1 MRDYEEGTGR
11 KCYTVS
17 EAVQRCGVPSH
28 VLRYWE
34 DELGLLI
41 ERTAQGHRVY
51 SEEDLAVFEKVK
63 ELKEKGIQ
71 LKAIR
76 LLLEDSEEGRWLG
89 KLLGEEMT
97 GDKGLGADEGHEE
110 ENSGTDEGYDRK
122 NSGADEGCDGKSY
135 GANKEC
141 GEESLGANEQEGECI
156 GSDEA
161 EWEEADYEIIPATEA
176 DNYRR
181 FEEMLRCLIGEVVA
195 EQNERL
201 ERTLSERIHEEMED
215 LYIQLQQE
223 EARREAASAGERR
236 GYRVPKEGILRRIRR
251 ILNS

>member
-11 KCYTVS
+11 KYYTVS

-97 GDKGLGADEGHEE
+97 GDKGLGADE
-110 ENSGTDEGYDRK
+110 
-122 NSGADEGCDGKSY
+122 
-135 GANKEC
+135 EC
-141 GEESLGANEQEGECI
+141 M

-161 EWEEADYEIIPATEA
+161 VWEEADYEIIPAAEA

-223 EARREAASAGERR
+223 EARREAASAGERK
-236 GYRVPKEGILRRIRR
+236 GYRVPGEGILRRIRR